1 LQKIKSFKSK
11 LNLWLETLKNAIEAN
26 MKKFKKLKRIIKMV
40 QKTGK
45 GLISKKYALIT
56 RLYQPYINWTG
67 DQIDIDG
74 ILDDREKK
82 PVIFSEG
89 L

>member
-1 LQKIKSFKSK
+1 
-11 LNLWLETLKNAIEAN
+11 
-26 MKKFKKLKRIIKMV
+26 MV